1 MKIREI
7 KAAGLRG
14 ATPEGGWA
22 NEIKPED
29 CVHTLIAISTEAQG
43 ILTWAIPLGGFLAVL
58 IWYVLLLRRRH
69 PE

>member
-1 MKIREI
+1 ME
-7 KAAGLRG
+7 LL
-14 ATPEGGWA
+14 PQ
-22 NEIKPED
+22 
-29 CVHTLIAISTEAQG
+29 LIAISTVAQG